1 MPLADSVSTPVVP
14 ESAKRFPAG
23 IALAGAST
31 ALFLLF
37 ISASLPGIFPI
48 RLLQPSW
55 LLRFAATLSTAS
67 PLALTGLALLQVA
80 VALSPGEERI
90 KKRFRLLARLAALVA
105 LGFLILVPL
114 QGFALF
120 RQTAILNEAR
130 VSRIQRAEQQLNT
143 LRGVVASSTSSEQLN
158 SRLQEVN
165 GPVLGPADRIQP
177 LPLLKAQVGAVLDQ
191 AAIQIRKERE
201 ASPVVGRLALL
212 PDLMRIALTNGAL
225 AFGFAA
231 LGRRPGSK
239 QSPIRELQSVWERK
253 TRRRSTKPRS
263 PMKSLRKLLARYDIH
278 YWR

>member
-1 MPLADSVSTPVVP
+1 MADSVSTPVVP
-14 ESAKRFPAG
+14 ESGKRFPAG
-23 IALAGAST
+23 TALAGAST

-80 VALSPGEERI
+80 VALSPGEVRI
-90 KKRFRLLARLAALVA
+90 KKRLRLFARLAALVA
-105 LGFLILVPL
+105 LGFLILLPL

-212 PDLMRIALTNGAL
+212 PDLLRIALTNGAL

-239 QSPIRELQSVWERK
+239 QSPIRELQSAWERK
-253 TRRRSTKPRS
+253 TRRRSSKPRS